1 MDSSHKTD
9 LSDQAVIKAAAAPP
23 ADGPFVDIVMT
34 ETELRALCWA
44 LDSYLPGLR
53 FDEARVKLERN
64 RHELVAREEALSVL
78 RDRLQQSLDA
88 HTARMAD
95 GLEA

>member
-1 MDSSHKTD
+1 MDSSQKG
-9 LSDQAVIKAAAAPP
+9 LSDQAVIKAAGVPQ
-23 ADGPFVDIVMT
+23 ADRPFVSIAMT

-64 RHELVAREEALSVL
+64 RHELVAREEALTVL

-88 HTARMAD
+88 HAARMAD
-95 GLEA
+95 GLKA

>member
-1 MDSSHKTD
+1 MDTSERSD
-9 LSDQAVIKAAAAPP
+9 LSGQAVVKAAGVPQPESA
-23 ADGPFVDIVMT
+23 FVNVAIT

-53 FDEARVKLERN
+53 FNEARVKLERN
-64 RHELVAREEALSVL
+64 RHELVAREEALSSL

-88 HTARMAD
+88 HAERMTD
-95 GLEA
+95 NLEV